1 MAKRT
6 FIGVNDDG
14 RRVGESHH
22 RAKLSDEEIELIR
35 QLRELLNPDGSYQ
48 WSYGAIAKCFQTS
61 KGVIHDICSMRRRN
75 QFAVGYKAVRIKGSS
90 R

>member
-1 MAKRT
+1 MAKDKL
-6 FIGVNDDG
+6 IGVNDEG

-22 RAKLSDEEIELIR
+22 RAKLTDEDIELIR
-35 QLRELLNPDGSYQ
+35 QLRELLNPDGSHQ
-48 WSYGAIAKCFQTS
+48 WSYGSIAKCFETS

-75 QFAVGYKAVRIKGSS
+75 QFVAGYKAVRIKRRS